1 MFKRILIV
9 LVVIIAG
16 FVAFAATRPGSYRVE
31 RSARMDA
38 PAAIVFAQLEDLRAW
53 SAWSP
58 WEGKDPLMTK
68 TFEGPAKGV
77 GAGYMWQGND
87 KVGEG
92 KMTITD
98 SRPPSDV
105 KLRLEFIKPFAAV
118 ATTELTV
125 QPDSA
130 GSCTVT
136 WAMEGTNNL
145 IAKMFGLFMNMDTM
159 IGNDFDKGLAAL
171 KQLAESEARK
181 QEAAAAAAKAAAD
194 AAAAAAAA
202 EKAKAEDAAKAAAAA
217 AAAAKE
223 AEAKKKGKKKKR

>member
-9 LVVIIAG
+9 VVVIIAG

-31 RSARMDA
+31 RSIKIDA
-38 PAAIVFAQLEDLRAW
+38 PAPVVFAQLEDLKAW

-58 WEGKDPLMTK
+58 WEAKDPLMKK
-68 TFEGPAKGV
+68 TFEGATKGV
-77 GAGYMWQGND
+77 GAGYTWQGND

-98 SRPPSDV
+98 SRPPSDL

-125 QPDSA
+125 QPESA
-130 GSCTVT
+130 TTSNVT

-145 IAKMFGLFMNMDTM
+145 IAKIVGLVMNMDNM

-171 KQLAESEARK
+171 RQVAETEARK

-194 AAAAAAAA
+194 AAALAAA
-202 EKAKAEDAAKAAAAA
+202 EKAKADEAAAAA
-217 AAAAKE
+217 AAAAEQAKE

>member
-9 LVVIIAG
+9 VVVIIAG

-31 RSARMDA
+31 RSIKIDA
-38 PAAIVFAQLEDLRAW
+38 PAPVVFAQLEDLKAW

-58 WEGKDPLMTK
+58 WEGKDPLMKK

-92 KMTITD
+92 RMTITD
-98 SRPPSDV
+98 SRPPSDL

-125 QPDSA
+125 QPESA
-130 GSCTVT
+130 TTSNVT

-145 IAKMFGLFMNMDTM
+145 IAKIVGLVMNMDTM
-159 IGNDFDKGLAAL
+159 IGNDFEKGLAAL
-171 KQLAESEARK
+171 RQVAETEARK

-194 AAAAAAAA
+194 AAAAAAA
-202 EKAKAEDAAKAAAAA
+202 EKAKADEVAAAAA
-217 AAAAKE
+217 AAAEAAKE